1 MSAFIHPEPTIIRRE
16 HMPANVFCK
25 MQGIDGDST
34 ISGFEKQIEI
44 VSFSHGVTQPVSSS
58 GSGRGSL
65 TVAQSD
71 HHEFVLHTQMSN
83 HSPKVML
90 HASNGQHLPK
100 VELTLCR
107 AAGDKP
113 IEYMKYELE
122 DVVISSYHPAGTG
135 SGDDLPMESIGLT
148 YGKMKMTYT
157 ASDTTGKAQ
166 GKMSAS
172 YDRRTGKAE

>member
-1 MSAFIHPEPTIIRRE
+1 
-16 HMPANVFCK
+16 MPANVFCK

-44 VSFSHGVTQPVSSS
+44 VSFSHGVTQPVSAS

-65 TVAQSD
+65 TVAQSE

-100 VELTLCR
+100 VEVTLCR

-122 DVVISSYHPAGTG
+122 DVVISSYHPAGSG

-157 ASDTTGKAQ
+157 ASDTTGKEK
-166 GKMSAS
+166 GKMTAS

>member
-1 MSAFIHPEPTIIRRE
+1 
-16 HMPANVFCK
+16 MPANVFCK
-25 MQGIDGDST
+25 IQGIEGDST
-34 ISGFEKQIEI
+34 ISGFEKHIEI

-65 TVAQSD
+65 TVAQSE
-71 HHEFVLHTQMSN
+71 HHEFVLQTQMST

-90 HASNGQHLPK
+90 HASNGQHIPK
-100 VELTLCR
+100 IEVTLCR

-113 IEYMKYELE
+113 IQYMKYEFE
-122 DVVISSYHPAGTG
+122 DVVISSYHPSGHDH
-135 SGDDLPMESIGLT
+135 GDDLPMESIGLT

-157 ASDTTGKAQ
+157 ASDTTGKEK
-166 GKMSAS
+166 GKMTAS